1 MKIIPAEKK
10 HAGLIANVIVTAVGR
25 EHCEE
30 MAIDGRGAAGIEA
43 LFREMAERDDTQYSY
58 RNALIATTDCGTP
71 MGAIV
76 AYDGGRLEELRRPFL
91 VRLQEEI
98 GIDPSDVPDET
109 EPGEYYLDSLAVLP
123 EYRGQGVASRLI
135 AAAAERGHTIGL
147 KPGLLVAKDNPR
159 ARKLY
164 EHIGF
169 RKVGDRPFMGIVMD
183 HLQLPKT

>member
-1 MKIIPAEKK
+1 MKIISAEKK
-10 HAGLIANVIVTAVGR
+10 HAGLIAEVIVTAVGR

-30 MAIDGRGAAGIEA
+30 VAGNGNGVDKIKE

-58 RNALIATTDCGTP
+58 RNSLIAVTDDGTP
-71 MGAIV
+71 IGAIV

-91 VRLQEEI
+91 ERLQEEMD
-98 GIDPSDVPDET
+98 IDPSDVPDET
-109 EPGEYYLDSLAVLP
+109 EPGEYYLDSLAVMP
-123 EYRGQGVASRLI
+123 EYRGKGVGSKLI
-135 AAAAERGHTIGL
+135 AAAAERGRSLGL
-147 KPGLLVAKDNPR
+147 KPGLLVAKDNPT

-183 HLQLPKT
+183 HLQL